1 VTPDQDKDPAML
13 TIALRNLTARRRR
26 LIGTFLAVFLGVAF
40 LAGTLTLNATLSRN
54 FDNLFATADANVAA
68 VVHSDTLIAD
78 TGRGTPLGGLRA
90 PVPSQLADSLR
101 TVPGVADAQ
110 PDIVGYGQLLGSDG
124 KAVGGNGP
132 PRTAGNWIP
141 SATLNPYHL
150 VAGRAPHDVSAGQPV
165 EVVVNR
171 GAADSGHLKVGDTTI
186 VQTPLPVR
194 VTIVGIAG
202 FGDQGG
208 IGQVTYAGFTQAVAE
223 KYIARPGQASQILV
237 AAKNGVSQNTVV
249 ASVTKALPPGVSA
262 ISGAAYTKVNTD
274 AIGKAFLTFFKAFLL
289 VFAAVAL
296 LVASFSIHNT
306 YTILIAQRTRENAL
320 LRALGASRGQILRSS
335 LAEASTL
342 GLVASAA
349 GVVGGLGIAQ
359 ALKALFDAAG
369 FALPAGGL
377 AVTGSTIVI
386 ALLVGVGVTA
396 LAALSPAIRA
406 SRVAPLAA
414 LREASVGETRSGF
427 GRVRTPIG
435 ALLLVGGVA
444 LAVAGGSLTAAG
456 AGAAATTVGVVML
469 GPVAA
474 RAAVRVLGPVVT
486 GGGRVA
492 GETGILARRNAA
504 RDPRRT
510 SATATALMV
519 GVAVV
524 TLLTVFAT
532 SVKTSLK
539 SDVDRSFVGDLA
551 VSSPAFGGGGL
562 SPQLA
567 RDLGQVPGVAS
578 AVGIGQ
584 GTASVAG
591 TAATVTFADTGVL
604 QQAVSLDVRAGS
616 VPALADGREI
626 GVSAAEA
633 KTHPLGSTVS
643 VVYPDGTRTAETVG
657 LVYGP
662 RGSFN
667 SFLIDSTAWS
677 AHADQVTDNS
687 VIVKLAPGTS
697 VAAARAGITAA
708 VVPYG
713 SPDVQ
718 DRQQYAD
725 AQASGVNV
733 VLTISYVLLVLAIV
747 IALAGIANTLAL
759 SVHERTRELGLLRAV
774 GLTRRQARALV
785 RWESLLVALF
795 GTLGGVALGTFLAWT
810 LVRAASGSTAIG
822 FAASP
827 ATLVLILAA
836 GAVAGVVAAAR
847 PARRAAKLDLLAAI
861 AQE

>member
-1 VTPDQDKDPAML
+1 ML

-54 FDNLFATADANVAA
+54 FDNLFATADSGVAA
-68 VVHSDTLIAD
+68 VVQSDTLISQH
-78 TGRGTPLGGLRA
+78 GSSGFGGLRA
-90 PVPSQLADSLR
+90 PVPAQIADSLR

-110 PDIVGYGQLLGSDG
+110 PEIVGYGQLLGADG

-141 SATLNPYHL
+141 STALNSYHL
-150 VAGRAPHDVSAGQPV
+150 VSGRAPRDVAAGQPV
-165 EVVVNR
+165 EAVINK
-171 GAADSGHLKVGDTTI
+171 GAADSGHLKIGDTTV

-202 FGDQGG
+202 FGTQGG
-208 IGQVTYAGFTQAVAE
+208 IGQVTYAGFTQTVAE
-223 KYIARPGQASQILV
+223 KYISRPGQASQILI
-237 AAKNGVSQNTVV
+237 AGKSGVSQDSVV
-249 ASVTKALPPGVSA
+249 AAVSKALPPGVTA
-262 ISGAAYTKVNTD
+262 MSGAAYTKANTD
-274 AIGKAFLTFFKAFLL
+274 AIGTAFLTFFKGFLL

-296 LVASFSIHNT
+296 LVAAFSIHNT

-320 LRALGASRGQILRSS
+320 LRALGASRGQVLRSS
-335 LAEASTL
+335 LGEAAAL

-377 AVTGSTIVI
+377 AVTKTTIAL

-396 LAALSPAIRA
+396 LAALSPAVRA

-414 LREASVGETRSGF
+414 LREASVGETLSGF

-435 ALLLVGGVA
+435 ALLLAGGIG
-444 LAVAGGSLTAAG
+444 LAVAGGSLALVG

-474 RAAVRVLGPVVT
+474 RAAVRVLGPLVT
-486 GGGRVA
+486 GGGRMA
-492 GETGILARRNAA
+492 GTTGVLARRNAA

-551 VSSPAFGGGGL
+551 VSSPSFGGGGL

-567 RDLGQVPGVAS
+567 SDLQKVPGVAA

-584 GTASVAG
+584 GTASVG
-591 TAATVTFADTGVL
+591 GAATNVSFADTAKL
-604 QQAVSLDVRAGS
+604 SQAVSLDVRGGS
-616 VPALADGREI
+616 AAALAGGREI
-626 GVSAAEA
+626 GVSASEA
-633 KTHPLGSTVS
+633 KKHPLGSSVTV
-643 VVYPDGTRTAETVG
+643 VFPDGTAGTVPVG
-657 LVYGP
+657 FVYGP
-662 RGSFN
+662 RGSLD
-667 SFLIDSTAWS
+667 SYLIDATAWS
-677 AHADQVTDNS
+677 AHANQVTDTS
-687 VIVKLAPGTS
+687 VIVKLAPGTT
-697 VAAARAGITAA
+697 VAAARPVITAA

-725 AQASGVNV
+725 AQASGVDV
-733 VLTISYVLLVLAIV
+733 VLTVSYVLLVLAIV

-774 GLTRRQARALV
+774 GLTRRQTRALV

-795 GTLGGVALGTFLAWT
+795 GTLGGVGLGTFLAWA
-810 LVRAASGSTAIG
+810 LVRAAGGSTAIG

-827 ATLVLILAA
+827 AALALILAA
-836 GAVAGVVAAAR
+836 GAVAGVIAAAR
-847 PARRAAKLDLLAAI
+847 PARRAARLDLLAAI

>member
-1 VTPDQDKDPAML
+1 ML

-54 FDNLFATADANVAA
+54 FDNLFATADSNVAA
-68 VVHSDTLIAD
+68 VVRSDTLIAAS
-78 TGRGTPLGGLRA
+78 GNGAPLGGLRA

-101 TVPGVADAQ
+101 TAPGVADAQ
-110 PDIVGYGQLLGSDG
+110 PDIVGYGQLLGADG

-141 SATLNPYHL
+141 SASLNPYHL
-150 VAGRAPHDVSAGQPV
+150 VAGRAPRDVAAGQPV
-165 EVVVNR
+165 EAVINR

-202 FGDQGG
+202 FGTQDG
-208 IGQVTYAGFTQAVAE
+208 IGQVTFAGFTQTVAE
-223 KYIARPGQASQILV
+223 KYIGRPGQASQILV
-237 AAKNGVSQNTVV
+237 AAKGGVSQDAVV
-249 ASVTKALPPGVSA
+249 ASLAKSLPPGVSV
-262 ISGAAYTKVNTD
+262 ISGAAYTKANTD
-274 AIGKAFLTFFKAFLL
+274 AIGKAFLTFFKGFLL

-320 LRALGASRGQILRSS
+320 LRALGASRSQILRSS
-335 LAEASTL
+335 LAEAAVL
-342 GLVASAA
+342 GLAASAV

-377 AVTGSTIVI
+377 AITGPTIAI

-396 LAALSPAIRA
+396 LAALSPAVRA

-414 LREASVGETRSGF
+414 LREASVGETQSGF
-427 GRVRTPIG
+427 GRVRTPLG
-435 ALLLVGGVA
+435 AVLLAGGVV
-444 LAVAGGSLTAAG
+444 LAVAGGSLALAG

-474 RAAVRVLGPVVT
+474 RAAVRVLGSVVT
-486 GGGRVA
+486 GGGRWA
-492 GETGILARRNAA
+492 GTTGVLARRNAA

-519 GVAVV
+519 GVAAV

-532 SVKTSLK
+532 SVKGSLK

-567 RDLGQVPGVAS
+567 VDLQKVPGVAA
-578 AVGIGQ
+578 AVGIGR
-584 GTASVAG
+584 GTASIGGVA
-591 TAATVTFADTGVL
+591 TNVTFADTGKL
-604 QQAVSLDVRAGS
+604 GEAVSLDVRDGS
-616 VPALADGREI
+616 AAALAGGREI
-626 GVSAAEA
+626 GVSASEA
-633 KTHPLGSTVS
+633 KKHPLGSS
-643 VVYPDGTRTAETVG
+643 VAVVFPDGTTTTVPVG
-657 LVYGP
+657 FVYGP
-662 RGSFN
+662 RGSFDGY
-667 SFLIDSTAWS
+667 LIDAAAWS
-677 AHADQVTDNS
+677 AHANQVTDTS

-697 VAAARAGITAA
+697 IAAARPAIAAA

-725 AQASGVNV
+725 AQASGVDV

-774 GLTRRQARALV
+774 GLTRRQTRALV

-810 LVRAASGSTAIG
+810 LVRAAGSSTAIG

-827 ATLVLILAA
+827 ATLVVILAA
-836 GAVAGVVAAAR
+836 GVVAGVVAAAR
-847 PARRAAKLDLLAAI
+847 PARRAAGVEVLTAI
-861 AQE
+861 AEG

>member
-1 VTPDQDKDPAML
+1 ML

-54 FDNLFATADANVAA
+54 FDNLFATADSGVAA
-68 VVHSDTLIAD
+68 VVQSDTLISQH
-78 TGRGTPLGGLRA
+78 GSSGFGGLRA
-90 PVPSQLADSLR
+90 PVPAQIADSLR

-110 PDIVGYGQLLGSDG
+110 PEIVGYGQLLGADG

-141 SATLNPYHL
+141 STALNLYHL
-150 VAGRAPHDVSAGQPV
+150 VSGRAPRDVAAGQPV
-165 EVVVNR
+165 EAVINK
-171 GAADSGHLKVGDTTI
+171 GAADSGHLKIGDTTV

-202 FGDQGG
+202 FGTQGG
-208 IGQVTYAGFTQAVAE
+208 IGQVTYAGFTQTVAE
-223 KYIARPGQASQILV
+223 KYISRPGQASQILI
-237 AAKNGVSQNTVV
+237 AGKSGVSQDSVV
-249 ASVTKALPPGVSA
+249 AAVSKALPPGVTA
-262 ISGAAYTKVNTD
+262 MSGAAYTKANTD
-274 AIGKAFLTFFKAFLL
+274 AIGTAFLTFFKGFLL

-296 LVASFSIHNT
+296 LVAAFSIHNT

-320 LRALGASRGQILRSS
+320 LRALGASRGQVLRSS
-335 LAEASTL
+335 LGEAAAL

-377 AVTGSTIVI
+377 AVTKTTIAL

-396 LAALSPAIRA
+396 LAALSPAVRA

-414 LREASVGETRSGF
+414 LREASVGETQSGF

-435 ALLLVGGVA
+435 ALLLAGGIG
-444 LAVAGGSLTAAG
+444 LAVAGGSLALVG

-474 RAAVRVLGPVVT
+474 RAAVRVLGPLVT
-486 GGGRVA
+486 GGGRMA
-492 GETGILARRNAA
+492 GTTGVLARRNAA

-551 VSSPAFGGGGL
+551 VSSPSFGGGGL

-567 RDLGQVPGVAS
+567 SDLQKVPGVAA

-584 GTASVAG
+584 GTASVG
-591 TAATVTFADTGVL
+591 GAATNVSFADTAKL
-604 QQAVSLDVRAGS
+604 SQAVSLDVRGGS
-616 VPALADGREI
+616 AAALAGGREI
-626 GVSAAEA
+626 GVSASEA
-633 KTHPLGSTVS
+633 KKHPLGSSVTV
-643 VVYPDGTRTAETVG
+643 VFPDGTAGTVPVG
-657 LVYGP
+657 FVYGP
-662 RGSFN
+662 RGSLD
-667 SFLIDSTAWS
+667 SYLIDATAWS
-677 AHADQVTDNS
+677 AHANQVTDTS
-687 VIVKLAPGTS
+687 VIVKLAPGTT
-697 VAAARAGITAA
+697 VAAARPAITAA

-725 AQASGVNV
+725 AQASGVDV

-774 GLTRRQARALV
+774 GLTRRQTRALV

-795 GTLGGVALGTFLAWT
+795 GTLGGVGLGTFLAWA
-810 LVRAASGSTAIG
+810 LVRAAGGSTAIG

-827 ATLVLILAA
+827 AALALILAA
-836 GAVAGVVAAAR
+836 GAVAGVIAAAR
-847 PARRAAKLDLLAAI
+847 PARRAARLDLLAAI

>member
-1 VTPDQDKDPAML
+1 ML
-13 TIALRNLTARRRR
+13 TVALRNLTARRLR

-54 FDNLFATADANVAA
+54 FDNLFATADSGVAA
-68 VVHSDTLIAD
+68 VVRSDTLIASS
-78 TGRGTPLGGLRA
+78 GNGTPLGGLRA
-90 PVPSQLADSLR
+90 PIQSQLADSLR

-110 PDIVGYGQLLGSDG
+110 PDIVGYGQLLGADG

-141 SATLNPYHL
+141 SATLNAYHL
-150 VAGRAPHDVSAGQPV
+150 VSGRAPRDVPAGQPV
-165 EVVVNR
+165 EAVINR
-171 GAADSGHLKVGDTTI
+171 GAADAGHLKIGDTTI

-202 FGDQGG
+202 FGTQDG
-208 IGQVTYAGFTQAVAE
+208 IGQVTYAGFTKSVAE
-223 KYIARPGQASQILV
+223 NYIARPGQASQILI
-237 AAKNGVSQNTVV
+237 AAKSGVSQDSVV
-249 ASVTKALPPGVSA
+249 GAVSKALPPGVSA
-262 ISGAAYTKVNTD
+262 ITGAAYTKATTD
-274 AIGKAFLTFFKAFLL
+274 AIGTAFLTFFKGFLL

-320 LRALGASRGQILRSS
+320 LRALGASRSQILRSS
-335 LAEASTL
+335 LGEAAAL
-342 GLVASAA
+342 GLAASAV

-377 AVTGSTIVI
+377 AVTGSTIAI

-396 LAALSPAIRA
+396 LAALSPAVRA

-414 LREASVGETRSGF
+414 LREASVGETASGF

-435 ALLLVGGVA
+435 AVLLVGGVA
-444 LAVAGGSLTAAG
+444 LAVAGGSLALAG
-456 AGAAATTVGVVML
+456 AGAAATTVAVVML

-474 RAAVRVLGPVVT
+474 RGAVRVLGAVVT
-486 GGGRVA
+486 GGGRLA
-492 GETGILARRNAA
+492 GTTGVLARRNAA

-532 SVKTSLK
+532 SVKASLK

-551 VSSPAFGGGGL
+551 VSAPGFGGGGL
-562 SPQLA
+562 SPQMA
-567 RDLGQVPGVAS
+567 ADLQKVPGVAA

-584 GTASVAG
+584 GTASIGGSAEN
-591 TAATVTFADTGVL
+591 VTFADTGKL
-604 QQAVSLDVRAGS
+604 DQAVSVDVRSGS
-616 VPALADGREI
+616 VAALDGGRAV
-626 GVSAAEA
+626 GVSASEA
-633 KTHPLGSTVS
+633 KKHPLGSSVS
-643 VVYPDGTRTAETVG
+643 VVYPDGSAGTVPVG

-667 SFLIDSTAWS
+667 GFLLDTAAWS
-677 AHADQVTDNS
+677 AHANQVTDTS

-697 VAAARAGITAA
+697 IAAARPAITAA

-725 AQASGVNV
+725 AQASGVDV

-774 GLTRRQARALV
+774 GLTRPQTRALV

-810 LVRAASGSTAIG
+810 LVRAAGNSTAIG

-827 ATLVLILAA
+827 TTLALILAA
-836 GAVAGVVAAAR
+836 GAVAGVGAAAR
-847 PARRAAKLDLLAAI
+847 PARRAARLDLLGAI

>member
-1 VTPDQDKDPAML
+1 ML

-54 FDNLFATADANVAA
+54 FSNLFATADTGVSA
-68 VVHSDTLIAD
+68 VVQSDTLISTSGGAAF
-78 TGRGTPLGGLRA
+78 GGLRA
-90 PVPSQLADSLR
+90 PVSSQLADTIR
-101 TVPGVADAQ
+101 KVPGVADAQ
-110 PDIVGYGQLLGSDG
+110 PEIVGYGQLLGADG

-141 SATLNPYHL
+141 SAALNPYRL
-150 VAGRAPHDVSAGQPV
+150 LDGRAPRDVPAGQPV
-165 EVVVNR
+165 EAVINR
-171 GAADSGHLKVGDTTI
+171 GAAESGQLKIGDTTI

-194 VTIVGIAG
+194 ITIVGIAG
-202 FGDQGG
+202 FGTQNG
-208 IGQVTYAGFTQAVAE
+208 IGEVTYAGFTQAVAQ
-223 KYIARPGQASQILV
+223 KYIARPGQASEILI
-237 AAKNGVSQNTVV
+237 AAQPGVSQGSVV
-249 ASVTKALPPGVSA
+249 AAVSKTLPPGLSA
-262 ISGAAYTKVNTD
+262 ISGAQYTKATTA
-274 AIGKAFLTFFKAFLL
+274 AIGTAFLTFFKGFLL

-296 LVASFSIHNT
+296 LVAAFSIHNT

-320 LRALGASRGQILRSS
+320 LRALGASRGQVLGSS
-335 LAEASTL
+335 LAEAAAL
-342 GLVASAA
+342 GQAASAV

-359 ALKALFDAAG
+359 ALKALFDVAG

-377 AVTGSTIVI
+377 AVTRTTI
-386 ALLVGVGVTA
+386 ALALVVGVGVTA
-396 LAALSPAIRA
+396 LAALSPAVRA

-427 GRVRTPIG
+427 SRVRSPIG
-435 ALLLVGGVA
+435 GVLLAGGVVSA
-444 LAVAGGSLTAAG
+444 IAGGSLAVVG
-456 AGAAATTVGVVML
+456 AGAAATTVGVLML

-474 RAAVRVLGPVVT
+474 RGAVRVLGSVVT
-486 GGGRVA
+486 VGGRLA
-492 GETGILARRNAA
+492 GTTGVLARRNAA

-532 SVKTSLK
+532 SVKASLK

-551 VSSPAFGGGGL
+551 VSAPAFGGGGL

-567 RDLGQVPGVAS
+567 VDLQKVPGVQA

-591 TAATVTFADTGVL
+591 SATNLTFADTGKL
-604 QQAVSLDVRAGS
+604 NETMSLDVRGGS
-616 VPALADGREI
+616 VATLAGGRAI
-626 GVSAAEA
+626 GVSASEA
-633 KTHPLGSTVS
+633 KKHPLGSAVP
-643 VVYPDGTRTAETVG
+643 VVFPDGTTSTIPVG
-657 LVYGP
+657 FVYGP
-662 RGSFN
+662 RGSFDGY
-667 SFLIDSTAWS
+667 LIDAAAWS
-677 AHADQVTDNS
+677 AHANQVTDSS
-687 VIVKLAPGTS
+687 VIMKLAPGTS
-697 VAAARAGITAA
+697 VAAARPAVTAA
-708 VVPYG
+708 MVPYG

-725 AQASGVNV
+725 SQASGVDV

-774 GLTRRQARALV
+774 GLTRRQTRALV

-795 GTLGGVALGTFLAWT
+795 GTLGGVALGTFLAWA
-810 LVRAASGSTAIG
+810 LVRAAGSSTAIG
-822 FAASP
+822 FAVSP
-827 ATLVLILAA
+827 GALALILGA
-836 GAVAGVVAAAR
+836 GAVAGVAAATR
-847 PARRAAKLDLLAAI
+847 PASRAARLDLLGAI
-861 AQE
+861 ATE

>member
-1 VTPDQDKDPAML
+1 ML

-54 FDNLFATADANVAA
+54 FANLFATADTGMAA
-68 VVHSDTLIAD
+68 VVHSDTLISQH
-78 TGRGTPLGGLRA
+78 GSGFGGLRA
-90 PVPSQLADSLR
+90 PVPAQLADSLR

-110 PDIVGYGQLLGSDG
+110 PDILGYGQLLGADG

-141 SATLNPYHL
+141 STALNSYHL
-150 VAGRAPHDVSAGQPV
+150 VTGRAPRDVPTGQPV
-165 EVVVNR
+165 EAVINK
-171 GAADSGHLKVGDTTI
+171 GAADSGHLRIGDTTT

-202 FGDQGG
+202 FGTQGG
-208 IGQVTYAGFTQAVAE
+208 IGQVTYAGFTQTVAE
-223 KYIARPGQASQILV
+223 KYIARPGQASQILI
-237 AAKNGVSQNTVV
+237 AGKPGVSQDSVV
-249 ASVTKALPPGVSA
+249 AAVSKVLPPGVTA
-262 ISGAAYTKVNTD
+262 MSGAAYTKANTD
-274 AIGKAFLTFFKAFLL
+274 AIGTAFLTFFKGFLL

-320 LRALGASRGQILRSS
+320 LRALGASRGQVLRSS
-335 LAEASTL
+335 LGEAAAL
-342 GLVASAA
+342 GLAASAA

-377 AVTGSTIVI
+377 AVTGPTIAL

-396 LAALSPAIRA
+396 LAALSPAVRA

-414 LREASVGETRSGF
+414 LREASVGETQSGF

-435 ALLLVGGVA
+435 AVLVAGGIG
-444 LAVAGGSLTAAG
+444 LAVAGGSLAVVG

-474 RAAVRVLGPVVT
+474 RAAVRVLGPLVT

-492 GETGILARRNAA
+492 GTTGVLARRNAA

-551 VSSPAFGGGGL
+551 VSSPSFGGGGL

-567 RDLGQVPGVAS
+567 SDLRKVPGVAA

-584 GTASVAG
+584 GTASIG
-591 TAATVTFADTGVL
+591 GAATDVSFADTGKL
-604 QQAVSLDVRAGS
+604 NQAVALDVRGGS
-616 VPALADGREI
+616 AAALAGGRGI
-626 GVSAAEA
+626 GVSASEA
-633 KTHPLGSTVS
+633 KKHPLGSSVTV
-643 VVYPDGTRTAETVG
+643 VFPDGTAGTFPVG
-657 LVYGP
+657 FVYGP
-662 RGSFN
+662 RGSLDAY
-667 SFLIDSTAWS
+667 LIDAAAWS
-677 AHADQVTDNS
+677 AHANQVTDTS
-687 VIVKLAPGTS
+687 VIVKLAPGTP
-697 VAAARAGITAA
+697 VAAARPAITAA
-708 VVPYG
+708 VAPYG

-725 AQASGVNV
+725 AQASGVDV

-774 GLTRRQARALV
+774 GLTRRQTRALV

-795 GTLGGVALGTFLAWT
+795 GTLGGVGLGTFLAWS
-810 LVRAASGSTAIG
+810 LVRAAGSSTAIG

-827 ATLVLILAA
+827 ATLALILAA
-836 GAVAGVVAAAR
+836 GAVAGVIAAAR
-847 PARRAAKLDLLAAI
+847 PARRAARLDLLAAI

>member
-1 VTPDQDKDPAML
+1 ML

-54 FDNLFATADANVAA
+54 FDNLFATADSGVAA
-68 VVHSDTLIAD
+68 VVQSDTLISQH
-78 TGRGTPLGGLRA
+78 GSSGFGGLRA
-90 PVPSQLADSLR
+90 PVPAQLADSLR

-110 PDIVGYGQLLGSDG
+110 PEIVGYGQLLGADG

-141 SATLNPYHL
+141 STALNSYHL
-150 VAGRAPHDVSAGQPV
+150 VSGRAPRDVAAGQPV
-165 EVVVNR
+165 EAVINK
-171 GAADSGHLKVGDTTI
+171 GAADSGNLKIGDTTV

-202 FGDQGG
+202 FGTQGG
-208 IGQVTYAGFTQAVAE
+208 IGQVTYAGFTQTVAE
-223 KYIARPGQASQILV
+223 KYISRPGQASQILI
-237 AAKNGVSQNTVV
+237 AGKSGVSQDSVV
-249 ASVTKALPPGVSA
+249 AAVSKALPPGVTA
-262 ISGAAYTKVNTD
+262 MSGAAYTKANTD
-274 AIGKAFLTFFKAFLL
+274 AIGTAFLTFFKGFLL

-296 LVASFSIHNT
+296 LVAAFSIHNT

-320 LRALGASRGQILRSS
+320 LRALGASRGQVLRSS
-335 LAEASTL
+335 LGEAAAL

-377 AVTGSTIVI
+377 AVTKTTIAL

-396 LAALSPAIRA
+396 LAALSPAVRA

-414 LREASVGETRSGF
+414 LREASVGETQSGF

-435 ALLLVGGVA
+435 ALLLAGGIG
-444 LAVAGGSLTAAG
+444 LAVAGGSLALVG

-474 RAAVRVLGPVVT
+474 RAAVRVLGPLVT

-492 GETGILARRNAA
+492 GTTGVLARRNAA

-551 VSSPAFGGGGL
+551 VSSPSFGGGGL

-567 RDLGQVPGVAS
+567 SDLQKVPGVAA

-584 GTASVAG
+584 GTASVG
-591 TAATVTFADTGVL
+591 GAATNVSFADTAKL
-604 QQAVSLDVRAGS
+604 SQAVSLDVRGGS
-616 VPALADGREI
+616 AAALAGGREI
-626 GVSAAEA
+626 GVSASEA
-633 KTHPLGSTVS
+633 KKHPLGSSVTV
-643 VVYPDGTRTAETVG
+643 VFPDGTAGTVPVG
-657 LVYGP
+657 FVYGP
-662 RGSFN
+662 RGSLD
-667 SFLIDSTAWS
+667 SYLIDATAWS
-677 AHADQVTDNS
+677 AHANQVTDTS
-687 VIVKLAPGTS
+687 VIVKLAPGTTI
-697 VAAARAGITAA
+697 AAARPAITAA

-713 SPDVQ
+713 GPDVQ

-725 AQASGVNV
+725 AQASGVDV

-774 GLTRRQARALV
+774 GLTRRQTRALV

-795 GTLGGVALGTFLAWT
+795 GTLGGVGLGTFLAWA
-810 LVRAASGSTAIG
+810 LVRAAGGSTAIG

-827 ATLVLILAA
+827 AALALILAA
-836 GAVAGVVAAAR
+836 GAVAGVIAAAR
-847 PARRAAKLDLLAAI
+847 PARRAARLDLLAAI

>member
-1 VTPDQDKDPAML
+1 ML

-54 FDNLFATADANVAA
+54 FDNLFATADSGVAA
-68 VVHSDTLIAD
+68 VVQSDTLISQH
-78 TGRGTPLGGLRA
+78 GSSGFGGLRA
-90 PVPSQLADSLR
+90 PVPAQIADSLR

-110 PDIVGYGQLLGSDG
+110 PEIVGYGQLLGADG

-141 SATLNPYHL
+141 STALNSYHL
-150 VAGRAPHDVSAGQPV
+150 VSGRAPRDVAAGQPV
-165 EVVVNR
+165 EAVINK
-171 GAADSGHLKVGDTTI
+171 GAADSGHLKIGDTTV

-202 FGDQGG
+202 FGTQGG
-208 IGQVTYAGFTQAVAE
+208 IGQVTYAGFTQTVAE
-223 KYIARPGQASQILV
+223 KYISRPGQASQILI
-237 AAKNGVSQNTVV
+237 AGKSGVSQDSVV
-249 ASVTKALPPGVSA
+249 AAVSKALPPGVTA
-262 ISGAAYTKVNTD
+262 MSGAAYTKANTD
-274 AIGKAFLTFFKAFLL
+274 AIGTAFLTFFKGFLL

-296 LVASFSIHNT
+296 LVAAFSIHNT

-320 LRALGASRGQILRSS
+320 LRALGASRGQVLRSS
-335 LAEASTL
+335 LGEAAAL

-377 AVTGSTIVI
+377 AVTKTTIAL

-396 LAALSPAIRA
+396 LAALSPAVRA

-414 LREASVGETRSGF
+414 LREASVGETLSGF

-435 ALLLVGGVA
+435 ALLLAGGIG
-444 LAVAGGSLTAAG
+444 LAVAGGSLALVG

-474 RAAVRVLGPVVT
+474 RAAVRVLGPLVT
-486 GGGRVA
+486 GGGRMA
-492 GETGILARRNAA
+492 GTTGVLARRNAA

-551 VSSPAFGGGGL
+551 VSSPSFGGGGL

-567 RDLGQVPGVAS
+567 SDLQKVPGVAA
-578 AVGIGQ
+578 AVGTGQ
-584 GTASVAG
+584 GTASVG
-591 TAATVTFADTGVL
+591 GAATNVSFADTAKL
-604 QQAVSLDVRAGS
+604 SQAVSLDVRGGS
-616 VPALADGREI
+616 AAALAGGREI
-626 GVSAAEA
+626 GVSASEA
-633 KTHPLGSTVS
+633 KKHPLGSSVTV
-643 VVYPDGTRTAETVG
+643 VFPDGTAGTVPVG
-657 LVYGP
+657 FVYGP
-662 RGSFN
+662 RGSLD
-667 SFLIDSTAWS
+667 SYLIDATAWS
-677 AHADQVTDNS
+677 AHANQVTDTS
-687 VIVKLAPGTS
+687 VIVKLAPGTT
-697 VAAARAGITAA
+697 VAAARPAITAA

-725 AQASGVNV
+725 AQASGVDV

-774 GLTRRQARALV
+774 GLTRRQTRALV

-795 GTLGGVALGTFLAWT
+795 GTLGGVGLGTFLAWA
-810 LVRAASGSTAIG
+810 LVRAGGGSTAIG

-827 ATLVLILAA
+827 AALALILAA
-836 GAVAGVVAAAR
+836 GAVAGVIAAAR
-847 PARRAAKLDLLAAI
+847 PARRAARLDLLAAI

>member
-1 VTPDQDKDPAML
+1 ML

-54 FDNLFATADANVAA
+54 FDNLFATADDGVSA
-68 VVHSDTLIAD
+68 VVHSDTLISGSARN
-78 TGRGTPLGGLRA
+78 GPLGGLRA
-90 PVPSQLADSLR
+90 PVPSQLADTLR

-110 PDIVGYGQLLGSDG
+110 PDIVGYGQLLGTDG

-132 PRTAGNWIP
+132 PRMAGNWIP
-141 SATLNPYHL
+141 SEQLNPYHL
-150 VAGRAPHDVSAGQPV
+150 VQGRAPRDVPAGQPV
-165 EVVVNR
+165 EAVVNR
-171 GAADSGHLKVGDTTI
+171 GAANSGKLKPGDTTV

-202 FGDQGG
+202 FGGQDG
-208 IGQVTYAGFTQAVAE
+208 IGQSTYVGFTQAVAE
-223 KYIARPGQASQILV
+223 KYVGRAGQATQILV
-237 AAKNGVSQNTVV
+237 AAKGGTSQDAVV
-249 ASVTKALPPGVSA
+249 ASVAKALPSGVSA
-262 ISGAAYTKVNTD
+262 ISGAAYTKANTD

-306 YTILIAQRTRENAL
+306 YTILTAQRTRENAL
-320 LRALGASRGQILRSS
+320 LRALGASRSQILRSS
-335 LAEASTL
+335 VAEAAVL
-342 GLVASAA
+342 GLLASAV
-349 GVVGGLGIAQ
+349 GVLGGLGIAQ
-359 ALKALFDAAG
+359 GLKALFDAAG

-377 AVTGSTIVI
+377 AITWSTILV

-396 LAALSPAIRA
+396 LSALGPAVRA
-406 SRVAPLAA
+406 SRVPPLAA
-414 LREASVGETRSGF
+414 LREAALGEARSGF
-427 GRVRTPIG
+427 GRVRTPLGG
-435 ALLLVGGVA
+435 ALLAGGVL
-444 LAVAGGSLTAAG
+444 LAVAGGSIAAAG
-456 AGAAATTVGVVML
+456 AGAAATTVGVVL
-469 GPVAA
+469 SGPIAA
-474 RAAVRVLGPVVT
+474 RAAVRTLGTLVT
-486 GGGRVA
+486 AGGRLA
-492 GETGILARRNAA
+492 GTTGVLARRNAA

-532 SVKTSLK
+532 SVKQSLK
-539 SDVDRSFVGDLA
+539 DDVNQSFAGDLA
-551 VSSPAFGGGGL
+551 VSSPSFGGGAL

-567 RDLGQVPGVAS
+567 ADLGRLPGVAA
-578 AVGIGQ
+578 AVGIGR
-584 GTASVAG
+584 GTASIG
-591 TAATVTFADTGVL
+591 GAATNVTFADTGGL
-604 QQAVSLDVRAGS
+604 AQAVSLDVRAGS
-616 VPALADGREI
+616 VAALAGGRAV
-626 GVSAAEA
+626 GVSASEA
-633 KTHPLGSTVS
+633 KTHPLGTTVS
-643 VVYPDGTRTAETVG
+643 VVFPDGSSSTVPVG

-662 RGSFN
+662 RGSFDDY
-667 SFLIDSTAWS
+667 LVDAAAWS
-677 AHADQVTDNS
+677 RHADQTTDNQ

-697 VAAARAGITAA
+697 PAAGRAALTAA

-718 DRQQYAD
+718 DRQQFAD
-725 AQASGVNV
+725 AQASGVDV

-774 GLTRRQARALV
+774 GLTRRQSRALV

-795 GTLGGVALGTFLAWT
+795 GTLGGVALGTFLGWT
-810 LVRAASGSTAIG
+810 LVRAASSSTAIG

-827 ATLVLILAA
+827 LMLGVILAA
-836 GAVAGVVAAAR
+836 GAVAGVLAATR
-847 PARRAAKLDLLAAI
+847 PARRAARLDVLAAI
-861 AQE
+861 GQE

>member
-1 VTPDQDKDPAML
+1 ML

-54 FDNLFATADANVAA
+54 FDTLFATADANVAA
-68 VVHSDTLIAD
+68 VVRSDTLIAAS
-78 TGRGTPLGGLRA
+78 GNGAPLGGLRA
-90 PVPSQLADSLR
+90 PVPSRLADSLR
-101 TVPGVADAQ
+101 TAPGVADAQ
-110 PDIVGYGQLLGSDG
+110 PDIVGYGQLLGADG

-141 SATLNPYHL
+141 SAALNPYHL
-150 VAGRAPHDVSAGQPV
+150 VAGRAPRDVAAGQPEEAV
-165 EVVVNR
+165 INR

-202 FGDQGG
+202 FGTQGG
-208 IGQVTYAGFTQAVAE
+208 IGQVTFAGFTQTVAE
-223 KYIARPGQASQILV
+223 KYIGRPGQASQILV
-237 AAKNGVSQNTVV
+237 AAKGGVSQNAVV

-262 ISGAAYTKVNTD
+262 ISGAAYTKANTD
-274 AIGKAFLTFFKAFLL
+274 AIGKAFLTFFKGFLL

-296 LVASFSIHNT
+296 VVAAFSIHNT
-306 YTILIAQRTRENAL
+306 YTILVAQRTRENAL
-320 LRALGASRGQILRSS
+320 LRALGASRSQILRSS
-335 LAEASTL
+335 LAEAAAL
-342 GLVASAA
+342 GLAASAV

-377 AVTGSTIVI
+377 AVTGSTIAI

-396 LAALSPAIRA
+396 LAALSPAVRA

-414 LREASVGETRSGF
+414 LREASVGETQSGF
-427 GRVRTPIG
+427 GRVRTPLG
-435 ALLLVGGVA
+435 AFLLAGGVA
-444 LAVAGGSLTAAG
+444 LAVAGGSLAMAG

-474 RAAVRVLGPVVT
+474 RAAVRVLGSVVT
-486 GGGRVA
+486 GGGRLA
-492 GETGILARRNAA
+492 GTTGMLARRNAA

-532 SVKTSLK
+532 SVKESLK

-567 RDLGQVPGVAS
+567 ADLQKVPGVAA
-578 AVGIGQ
+578 AVGIGR
-584 GTASVAG
+584 GTASIG
-591 TAATVTFADTGVL
+591 GAATNVTFADTGKL
-604 QQAVSLDVRAGS
+604 GEAVSLDVRGGS
-616 VPALADGREI
+616 AAALAGGREI
-626 GVSAAEA
+626 GVSASEA
-633 KTHPLGSTVS
+633 GKHPLGSS
-643 VVYPDGTRTAETVG
+643 VAVVFPDGTTATVPVG
-657 LVYGP
+657 FVYGP
-662 RGSFN
+662 RGSFDGY
-667 SFLIDSTAWS
+667 LIDAAAWA
-677 AHADQVTDNS
+677 AHANQVTDTS

-697 VAAARAGITAA
+697 VAAARPAITAA

-725 AQASGVNV
+725 AQASGVDV

-774 GLTRRQARALV
+774 GLTRRQTRALV

-810 LVRAASGSTAIG
+810 LVRAAGRAGTSTAIG

-827 ATLVLILAA
+827 GTLVVILAA

-847 PARRAAKLDLLAAI
+847 PARRAARLDLLAAI
-861 AQE
+861 GQE

>member
-1 VTPDQDKDPAML
+1 ML

-54 FDNLFATADANVAA
+54 FDNLFATADSGVAA
-68 VVHSDTLIAD
+68 VVQSDTLISQH
-78 TGRGTPLGGLRA
+78 GSSGFGGLRA
-90 PVPSQLADSLR
+90 PVPAQIADSLR

-110 PDIVGYGQLLGSDG
+110 PEIVGYGQLLGADG

-141 SATLNPYHL
+141 STALNLYHL
-150 VAGRAPHDVSAGQPV
+150 VSGRAPRDVAAGQPV
-165 EVVVNR
+165 EAVINK
-171 GAADSGHLKVGDTTI
+171 GAADSGHLKIGDTTV

-202 FGDQGG
+202 FGTQGG
-208 IGQVTYAGFTQAVAE
+208 IGQVTYAGFTQTVAE
-223 KYIARPGQASQILV
+223 KYISRPGQASQILI
-237 AAKNGVSQNTVV
+237 AGKSGVSQDSVV
-249 ASVTKALPPGVSA
+249 AAVSKALPPGVTA
-262 ISGAAYTKVNTD
+262 MSGAAYTKANTD
-274 AIGKAFLTFFKAFLL
+274 AIGTAFLTFFKGFLL

-296 LVASFSIHNT
+296 LVAAFSIHNT

-320 LRALGASRGQILRSS
+320 LRALGASRGQVLRSS
-335 LAEASTL
+335 LGEAAAL

-377 AVTGSTIVI
+377 AVTKTTIAL

-396 LAALSPAIRA
+396 LAALSPAVRA

-414 LREASVGETRSGF
+414 LREASVGETQSGF

-435 ALLLVGGVA
+435 ALLLAGGIG
-444 LAVAGGSLTAAG
+444 LAVAGGSLALVG

-474 RAAVRVLGPVVT
+474 RAAVRVLGPLVT
-486 GGGRVA
+486 GGGRMA
-492 GETGILARRNAA
+492 GTTGVLARRNAA

-551 VSSPAFGGGGL
+551 VSSPSFGGGGL

-567 RDLGQVPGVAS
+567 SDLQKVPGVAA

-584 GTASVAG
+584 GTASVG
-591 TAATVTFADTGVL
+591 GAATNVSFADTAKL
-604 QQAVSLDVRAGS
+604 SQAVSLDVRGGS
-616 VPALADGREI
+616 AAALAGGREI
-626 GVSAAEA
+626 GVSASEA
-633 KTHPLGSTVS
+633 KKHPLGSSVTV
-643 VVYPDGTRTAETVG
+643 VFPDGTAGTVPVG
-657 LVYGP
+657 FVYGP
-662 RGSFN
+662 RGSLD
-667 SFLIDSTAWS
+667 SYLIDATAWS
-677 AHADQVTDNS
+677 AHANQVTDTS
-687 VIVKLAPGTS
+687 VIVKLAPGTT
-697 VAAARAGITAA
+697 VAAARPAITAA

-725 AQASGVNV
+725 AQASGVDV

-774 GLTRRQARALV
+774 GLTRRQTRALV

-795 GTLGGVALGTFLAWT
+795 GTLGGVGLGTFLAWA
-810 LVRAASGSTAIG
+810 LVRAAIGSTAIG

-827 ATLVLILAA
+827 AALALILAA
-836 GAVAGVVAAAR
+836 GAVAGVIAAAR
-847 PARRAAKLDLLAAI
+847 PARRAARLDLLAAI

>member
-1 VTPDQDKDPAML
+1 ML

-54 FDNLFATADANVAA
+54 FDNLFATADSGVAA
-68 VVHSDTLIAD
+68 VVQSDTLISQH
-78 TGRGTPLGGLRA
+78 GSSGFGGLRA
-90 PVPSQLADSLR
+90 PVPAQIADSLR

-110 PDIVGYGQLLGSDG
+110 PEIVGYGQLLGADG

-141 SATLNPYHL
+141 STALNSYHL
-150 VAGRAPHDVSAGQPV
+150 VSGRAPRDVAAGQPV
-165 EVVVNR
+165 EAVINK
-171 GAADSGHLKVGDTTI
+171 GAADSGHLKIGDTTV

-202 FGDQGG
+202 FGTQGG
-208 IGQVTYAGFTQAVAE
+208 IGQVTYAGFTQTVAE
-223 KYIARPGQASQILV
+223 KYISRPGQASQILITG
-237 AAKNGVSQNTVV
+237 KSGVSQDSVV
-249 ASVTKALPPGVSA
+249 AAVSKALPPGVTA
-262 ISGAAYTKVNTD
+262 MSGAAYTKANTD
-274 AIGKAFLTFFKAFLL
+274 AIGTAFLTFFKGFLL

-296 LVASFSIHNT
+296 LVAAFSIHNT

-320 LRALGASRGQILRSS
+320 LRALGASRGQVLRSS
-335 LAEASTL
+335 LGEAAAL

-377 AVTGSTIVI
+377 AVTKTTIAL

-396 LAALSPAIRA
+396 LAALSPAVRA

-414 LREASVGETRSGF
+414 LREASVGETQSGF
-427 GRVRTPIG
+427 GRVRTPVG
-435 ALLLVGGVA
+435 ALLLAGGIG
-444 LAVAGGSLTAAG
+444 LAVAGGSLALVG

-474 RAAVRVLGPVVT
+474 RAAVRVLGPLVT
-486 GGGRVA
+486 GGGRMA
-492 GETGILARRNAA
+492 GTTGVLARRNAA

-551 VSSPAFGGGGL
+551 VSSPSFGGGGL

-567 RDLGQVPGVAS
+567 SDLQKVPGVAA

-584 GTASVAG
+584 GTASVG
-591 TAATVTFADTGVL
+591 GAATNVSFADTAKL
-604 QQAVSLDVRAGS
+604 SQAVSLDVRGGS
-616 VPALADGREI
+616 AAALAGGREI
-626 GVSAAEA
+626 GVSASEA
-633 KTHPLGSTVS
+633 KKHPLGSSVTV
-643 VVYPDGTRTAETVG
+643 VFPDGTAGTVPVG
-657 LVYGP
+657 FVYGP
-662 RGSFN
+662 RGSLD
-667 SFLIDSTAWS
+667 SYLIDATAWS
-677 AHADQVTDNS
+677 AHANQVTDTS
-687 VIVKLAPGTS
+687 VIVKLAPGTT
-697 VAAARAGITAA
+697 VAAARPAITAA

-725 AQASGVNV
+725 AQASGVDV
-733 VLTISYVLLVLAIV
+733 VLTVSYVLLVLAIV

-774 GLTRRQARALV
+774 GLTRRQTRALV

-795 GTLGGVALGTFLAWT
+795 GTLGGVGLGTFLAWA
-810 LVRAASGSTAIG
+810 LVRAAGGSTAIG

-827 ATLVLILAA
+827 AALALILAA
-836 GAVAGVVAAAR
+836 GAVAGVIAAAR
-847 PARRAAKLDLLAAI
+847 PARRAARLDLLAAI